1 MTIEEMRDSYTELE
15 QKYNDAVAELDK
27 LKQSDAD
34 KSNRI
39 TELEEY
45 NRKLFMRVSFE
56 DTPKGTEEQDVSKEL
71 ETTILDSF
79 KNRKY

>member
-56 DTPKGTEEQDVSKEL
+56 DTPKDTEEQDVSKEL

>member
-15 QKYNDAVAELDK
+15 KKYNDAVTELDK
-27 LKQSDAD
+27 LKQSDVD

-56 DTPKGTEEQDVSKEL
+56 DTPKGTEVQDVSKEL